1 MRIESR
7 VKDITPQRWQEID
20 CIFAAALEHEP
31 AERAAFLAEACGDDE
46 LLQKEVESLLAHDI
60 PESLVGDAAVH
71 QATRLLQKKAEP
83 ITPDRI
89 GRYQII
95 RSLGA
100 GGMGRVYLGLDDQ
113 LHRQVAVKLLS
124 NYDATGEERMRR
136 FRREALAASA
146 LNHPNILTI
155 YEIGEFA
162 DANFIIA
169 EFVDGVTLRSRMK
182 AGELP
187 TALALAIA
195 IQIAGALSTA
205 HEAGIIHRDI
215 KPENV
220 MVRGDGLVKVLDFG
234 IAKFSQAGDSKEKDL
249 VETTPGA
256 IVGTASYMSPEQTR
270 GLPIDPRADIWSLG
284 VILYEMMAGCLPFMG
299 KTPVDVIAATL
310 EREPPPLPTNGSV
323 MLEEFER
330 IIFKTLQK
338 EKENRYQSAADLLT
352 DLEHLKQRLALAGES
367 ERSDIRRSTAS
378 REGVGPLV
386 EPKIVNVVPAP
397 TSAEIK
403 TRPSAEYIAN
413 KIQHYKN
420 RVLVF
425 LVVFITVAGGF
436 LVYRYFLSNKSQP
449 IESIAVMPFAN
460 ESGNPDI
467 EYLSDGM
474 TDLLINS
481 LSQLPNLSVK
491 ARSSVFRYKDK
502 EVEPQRIG
510 SELSV
515 QAILNGRIVQRGD
528 DLTLYL
534 SLVNA
539 RNGNQLWGEQYNRKL
554 TDLVMLQQEIARDVS
569 QKLRERLSGAEEQKL
584 AKNYTENPEA
594 YQLYLQ
600 GLYHWNKL
608 SPPEIRK
615 SLEYF
620 QRAVDLDPNYALAHA
635 DIGRVYVSLAIV
647 ADIPSQEAF
656 PKAREAAVR
665 ALKIDDT
672 LAQAH
677 TTLGWVKFW
686 FDWDWNGAE
695 LEFQRALGLDPNV
708 ADTHIAYANVLTFT
722 GRNAEA
728 LSQAHRARELE
739 PLNLR
744 IIALEGQ
751 TIFYA
756 GKYDEA
762 VVSLQKTIELEPSFF
777 LGHLVLARVYVEK
790 KMYSEAIAEAIK
802 AGDFSGGHSEAV
814 AHLVY
819 ALAKSGRREEALAAL
834 NELNQR
840 AAEQRYVPPYNLALA
855 HYGLGETDEAIAWL
869 EKGLRQRDVRMT
881 FLKVDPKW
889 NNLRTDP
896 HFTDI
901 VRRVGFQQ

>member
-1 MRIESR
+1 M
-7 VKDITPQRWQEID
+7 DITPKRWQEID
-20 CIFAAALEHEP
+20 GIFAAALEHDP

-46 LLQKEVESLLAHDI
+46 LLQKEVESLLAHDV
-60 PESLVGDAAVH
+60 PESLVGEAAVDE
-71 QATRLLQKKAEP
+71 ATRLLQKKAES

-100 GGMGRVYLGLDDQ
+100 GGMGRVYLGVDDQ

-124 NYDATGEERMRR
+124 RYNATGEERMRR
-136 FRREALAASA
+136 FRQEALAASA

-169 EFVDGVTLRSRMK
+169 EFVDGCTLRSRME

-195 IQIAGALSTA
+195 IQIVGALSTA

-234 IAKFSQAGDSKEKDL
+234 IAKFSKVGDNEEKDL
-249 VETTPGA
+249 VETIPGA
-256 IVGTASYMSPEQTR
+256 IVGTATYMSPEQAR
-270 GLPIDPRADIWSLG
+270 GLPIDPRTDIWSLG
-284 VILYEMMAGCLPFMG
+284 VILYEMRAGCLPFMG
-299 KTPVDVIAATL
+299 KTPVDVVAATL

-352 DLEHLKQRLALAGES
+352 DLERLKQRMTFADES
-367 ERSDIRRSTAS
+367 ERSDIRDSTAS
-378 REGVGPLV
+378 REGVRPL
-386 EPKIVNVVPAP
+386 EPKTVKAVSAP
-397 TSAEIK
+397 RSAGV
-403 TRPSAEYIAN
+403 TNTPSAEYIAN
-413 KIQHYKN
+413 KSQHHKN
-420 RVLVF
+420 RVLVI
-425 LVVFITVAGGF
+425 LVVFTTVAFGF
-436 LVYRYFLSNKSQP
+436 LVYRYFLSNKIQP

-481 LSQLPNLSVK
+481 LSRLPNLSVK

-502 EVEPQRIG
+502 EVEPQRLG

-515 QAILNGRIVQRGD
+515 EAILNGRVVQRGD

-554 TDLVMLQQEIARDVS
+554 TDMVMLQQEIARDVS
-569 QKLRERLSGAEEQKL
+569 QKLRARLSGAEELKL
-584 AKNYTENPEA
+584 AKHYTENPEA

-615 SLEYF
+615 SLEFF

-647 ADIPSQEAF
+647 ADTPSQEAF
-656 PKAREAAVR
+656 PKAREAAMR
-665 ALKIDDT
+665 ALTIDDT
-672 LAQAH
+672 LGQAH

-777 LGHLVLARVYVEK
+777 LGHLVLTRVYVEK

-802 AGDFSGGHSEAV
+802 ARDFSGGHSEAV

-834 NELNQR
+834 NELDHR

-855 HYGLGETDEAIAWL
+855 YYGLGETDEAIGWL

-881 FLKVDPKW
+881 FLRVDPKW

-896 HFTDI
+896 RFTDI

>member
-1 MRIESR
+1 M
-7 VKDITPQRWQEID
+7 TPQRWQEID

-60 PESLVGDAAVH
+60 PESLVGEAAVH
-71 QATRLLQKKAEP
+71 EATRLLQKKAEP

-136 FRREALAASA
+136 FRQEALAASA

-169 EFVDGVTLRSRMK
+169 EFVDGVTLRARMK

-187 TALALAIA
+187 AAQALAIA

-234 IAKFSQAGDSKEKDL
+234 IAKFSQAGDNEEKYL
-249 VETTPGA
+249 VDTIPGA
-256 IVGTASYMSPEQTR
+256 IVGTATYMSPEQAR

-299 KTPVDVIAATL
+299 KTSVDVIAATL

-323 MLEEFER
+323 LLEEFER

-352 DLEHLKQRLALAGES
+352 DLEHLKQRLAFAGES
-367 ERSDIRRSTAS
+367 ERSDIRKSTAS
-378 REGVGPLV
+378 REGTGPLV
-386 EPKIVNVVPAP
+386 EPRTMNAVPAP
-397 TSAEIK
+397 RSAGTTNK
-403 TRPSAEYIAN
+403 PSAEYVAN
-413 KIQHYKN
+413 KIQHHKN
-420 RVLVF
+420 RVLAG
-425 LVVFITVAGGF
+425 LVIFITVAGGF
-436 LVYRYFLSNKSQP
+436 LVYRYFLSSSQP
-449 IESIAVMPFAN
+449 IESIAVMPFVN

-491 ARSSVFRYKDK
+491 ARSSVFRYRDR

-515 QAILNGRIVQRGD
+515 QAILNGRVVQRGD

-534 SLVNA
+534 SLVDA
-539 RNGNQLWGEQYNRKL
+539 LNGNQLWGEQYNRKL
-554 TDLVMLQQEIARDVS
+554 TDLVTLQQEITRDVS
-569 QKLRERLSGAEEQKL
+569 QKLRARLSGSEVQKL
-584 AKNYTENPEA
+584 AKNTENPEA

-608 SPPEIRK
+608 SPPEIKK

-635 DIGRVYVSLAIV
+635 NIGRAYVSLAIV
-647 ADIPSQEAF
+647 ADTPSQEAF

-665 ALKIDDT
+665 ALKINDT

-677 TTLGWVKFW
+677 TTLGWVEFW

-695 LEFQRALGLDPNV
+695 LEFQRALGLDRNV

-722 GRNAEA
+722 GRHAEA

-762 VVSLQKTIELEPSFF
+762 IVSLQKTIELEPSFF

-802 AGDFSGGHSEAV
+802 ARDFSGGHSEAV

-819 ALAKSGRREEALAAL
+819 ALAKSGRREEAQAAL
-834 NELNQR
+834 NELNKR
-840 AAEQRYVPPYNLALA
+840 VAEGRYVPPYNLALA
-855 HYGLGETDEAIAWL
+855 YYGLGETDEAIAWL
-869 EKGLRQRDVRMT
+869 EKGFRQRDVRMT

-889 NNLRTDP
+889 NDLRTDP
-896 HFTDI
+896 RFTDI
-901 VRRVGFQQ
+901 ERRVGFQQ